1 MDGIRALAL
10 LFVLRLVILDPAG
23 MQKSSGQVKVSAAP
37 ERVKSL
43 VPV

>member
-1 MDGIRALAL
+1 MDGIWAVAL
-10 LFVLRLVILDPAG
+10 LLVLRLVILDPVG
-23 MQKSSGQVKVSAAP
+23 MQKSSGQVKVSAEP